1 MMLVSIMP
9 SVSGFAEGKN
19 EKIMF
24 NVALSGE
31 VPHARQN
38 ANELASALT

>member
-1 MMLVSIMP
+1 M
-9 SVSGFAEGKN
+9 
-19 EKIMF
+19 EKWEIMF

>member
-1 MMLVSIMP
+1 MKDEKLKWED
-9 SVSGFAEGKN
+9 G
-19 EKIMF
+19 KIMF

-38 ANELASALT
+38 TNEFASALT